1 MSSIT
6 YWHRLE
12 PRPRSEH
19 DILPS
24 LAARVRDPLWMLTR
38 QWQMGELQGED
49 AASPAWMR
57 TSTRTA
63 PFTGWR
69 IEGQPT
75 QPLTGEIPLEDLVET
90 EAFGE
95 DLALRVEIGQT
106 AESLLRLHGV
116 LEPEIAQVRAA
127 FAVPERAEEQIAAD
141 PDRDA
146 ARFERVVMGRAL
158 DGLALY
164 RAAASAAPN
173 LPPELAGIAGAAA
186 VLAALDELR
195 AWVEEIYGAIGPADA
210 GAWRP
215 ERLEYGVEVLAETP
229 EGGSAVLSCDPDRD
243 GGFDWYTFDV
253 KQIAAGAGGNSVPAS
268 ATQSVLPTHVRFRG
282 MPNQRWWDFEEGS
295 TDFGAVEPEKRDLAK
310 LLVMDFMLIH
320 GNDWYLLPLR
330 QPVGQLLEIE
340 WLVVHDVFGDVTHIP
355 RADAAPVPAADR
367 WTLFSLTAPGQPN
380 GIAPFLIQPPTA
392 AGSVLEGPML
402 EEVRFLRDEMANMVW
417 AIEEILEGGSGQPL
431 RGLERS
437 QASKPAEPPAP
448 APAPPGPP
456 LPAAVPLKYQIQTE
470 VPENWIPFLPVL
482 IDPVNGDV
490 ALQIAAML
498 RTPPG
503 QPPEPVFPRGRILN
517 PTGLGG
523 AEYQIREEEV
533 SRAGTRVN
541 RLVRRSRWTDGSTH
555 LWISRRRTPG
565 AGEGS
570 SGLKYDLAKVNR

>member
-1 MSSIT
+1 MSSVT

-19 DILPS
+19 DLLPS

-49 AASPAWMR
+49 SASPAWMR
-57 TSTRTA
+57 TATRAA

-75 QPLTGEIPLEDLVET
+75 QPLTGKVPLEDLVET

-116 LEPEIAQVRAA
+116 AEPGIAQARDA
-127 FAVPERAEEQIAAD
+127 FLLLERPEAELAAD

-164 RAAASAAPN
+164 RAAVTAAPS
-173 LPPELAGIAGAAA
+173 LPPKLAGLADGAAA
-186 VLAALDELR
+186 LAALDELR
-195 AWVEEIYGAIGPADA
+195 AWVEEIYGALGSADA
-210 GAWRP
+210 DAWRP
-215 ERLEYGVEVLAETP
+215 ERLEYGVEALAVTP
-229 EGGSAVLSCDPDRD
+229 EGGSTVLSCDPDRD
-243 GGFDWYTFDV
+243 GGFDWYSFDV
-253 KQIAAGAGGNSVPAS
+253 KQTAGPADGAPVPVS
-268 ATQSVLPTHVRFRG
+268 STQSVLPIHVRFRG

-295 TDFGAVEPEKRDLAK
+295 TDFGAIEPEKRDLAR

-320 GNDWYLLPLR
+320 GNDWYLLPLN

-340 WLVVHDVFGDVTHIP
+340 WLVVHDVFGDVTHVP
-355 RADAAPVPAADR
+355 RADAAPMPAAER
-367 WTLFSLTAPGQPN
+367 WTLFSLTAPDQPN
-380 GIAPFLIQPPTA
+380 GIAPYLIQPPTA
-392 AGSVLEGPML
+392 AGAVLEGPVL

-417 AIEEILEGGSGQPL
+417 AIEEILEGGIGQPM
-431 RGLERS
+431 RGLERD
-437 QASKPAEPPAP
+437 QAARPETTPPAAP
-448 APAPPGPP
+448 APAGP
-456 LPAAVPLKYQIQTE
+456 PLKYQIQTE
-470 VPENWIPFLPVL
+470 VPESWIPFLPVL

-503 QPPEPVFPRGRILN
+503 EPPEPIFPRGRILN
-517 PTGLGG
+517 PTALGG

-533 SRAGTRVN
+533 SRTGTRVN

-570 SGLKYDLAKVNR
+570 SGLKYDLARINR